1 MQGRAGRPFGA
12 VFFAGGPPRG
22 HHSPEKEH
30 LTAMKR
36 TLVGLLLFSISALH
50 ALAAGRP
57 SLNVYF
63 QSTLKDP
70 AYQKQVFQ
78 KVAGLWKAP
87 STFPAVGKKCVVQ
100 AVISR
105 DGRLQNALVSM
116 ESGVKAWDK
125 AALVAVEKASPFPP
139 LPSSYPH
146 KTLEAHFHVAVVP

>member
-1 MQGRAGRPFGA
+1 MKRIAAALLFLLGLPLLTALTAFGA
-12 VFFAGGPPRG
+12 GQ
-22 HHSPEKEH
+22 
-30 LTAMKR
+30 
-36 TLVGLLLFSISALH
+36 
-50 ALAAGRP
+50 P

-63 QSTLKDP
+63 QSTLKDTG
-70 AYQKQVFQ
+70 YQKQVFQ

-105 DGRLQNALVSM
+105 DGRVQNAFVSM

-125 AALVAVEKASPFPP
+125 ASLAAVEKASPFPP
-139 LPSSYPH
+139 LPASYQH

>member
-1 MQGRAGRPFGA
+1 VSKTRTVRRSTGRLLAVVLLACGA
-12 VFFAGGPPRG
+12 
-22 HHSPEKEH
+22 
-30 LTAMKR
+30 LT
-36 TLVGLLLFSISALH
+36 V
-50 ALAAGRP
+50 LAAGQP

-63 QSTLKDP
+63 QSTLKD
-70 AYQKQVFQ
+70 AGYQKQVFQ

-105 DGRLQNALVSM
+105 DGRVQNAFVSM

-125 AALVAVEKASPFPP
+125 ASVAAVEKASPFPP
-139 LPSSYPH
+139 LPTSYQH

>member
-1 MQGRAGRPFGA
+1 MLGGGRI
-12 VFFAGGPPRG
+12 
-22 HHSPEKEH
+22 PE
-30 LTAMKR
+30 MKR
-36 TLVGLLLFSISALH
+36 IAAPLLFLLAIPFFTALH

-87 STFPAVGKKCVVQ
+87 TSTPAIGKKCVVQ
-100 AVISR
+100 AILSR
-105 DGRLQNALVSM
+105 DGRVQSAFVSM

-125 AALVAVEKASPFPP
+125 AALAAVEKSSPFPP
-139 LPSSYPH
+139 LPASYEQ

>member
-1 MQGRAGRPFGA
+1 
-12 VFFAGGPPRG
+12 
-22 HHSPEKEH
+22 
-30 LTAMKR
+30 MKR
-36 TLVGLLLFSISALH
+36 IAAPLLLLLAPPVLSVFTALPAH
-50 ALAAGRP
+50 AAGRP

-78 KVAGLWKAP
+78 KVAGIWKAP
-87 STFPAVGKKCVVQ
+87 ASAPAVGKKCVVQ

-105 DGRLQNALVSM
+105 DGRVQNAFVSM

-125 AALVAVEKASPFPP
+125 AALAAVEKSSPFPA
-139 LPSSYPH
+139 LPASYEQ